1 MVSADQKPL
10 LTATGVVKHFP
21 GAKALDG
28 VDFDVLPGEVH
39 CLLGQNGAG
48 KSTLIKVLSGAH
60 RPDAGTITWQG
71 EEVSFPNPISAL
83 RAGVATI
90 YQELDV
96 IESMSVADN
105 ILLGHELSTLGW
117 MRSAAARDRAR
128 TLLEQL
134 GHPEISPSAE
144 VGRLSAARRQ
154 IVAMARALSHNARLV
169 IMDEPS
175 SVLDTE
181 EVDNLFRVIRR
192 LTESGIG
199 VVYISHRLEEVRRVG
214 DRLTVLKD
222 GRSTASGIPVAQT
235 PTAEIVRL
243 MIGHEGT
250 LDFPPRPGVPADAP
264 VVLKAEGLGL
274 KGVFSEISFEL
285 RAGEILGLAG
295 LVGSGRSEILETV
308 YGARHAST
316 GQVWLDGR
324 RLPPGRVSAA
334 VARGL
339 GFCPEE
345 RKSQGLLLDEP
356 SYKNV
361 TLATFNRDAVAG
373 WLRVSAEKA
382 AAQRQNDDLQIVPN
396 STTRITRTYS
406 GGNQQKLM
414 LGRWLARGVRV
425 LILDEP
431 TRGVDVGAR
440 AEAYDLIRELAAEG
454 VAILLVSSELEEVI
468 GLADNILVI
477 NEGHIVARVAAAEV
491 DEETVLHLIL
501 EGKEAA

>member
-1 MVSADQKPL
+1 MVSADQTPL

-60 RPDAGTITWQG
+60 RPDAGTITWHG
-71 EEVSFPNPISAL
+71 AEVSFPNPISAL

-105 ILLGHELSTLGW
+105 ILLGHELSTFGW
-117 MRSAAARDRAR
+117 MRRAAARERAR

-199 VVYISHRLEEVRRVG
+199 VVYISHRLEEVRRIG

-235 PTAEIVRL
+235 PTAQIVRL
-243 MIGHEGT
+243 MIGHDGT

-264 VVLKAEGLGL
+264 VVLKADGLAL
-274 KGVFSEISFEL
+274 KGVFSDVSFEL

-295 LVGSGRSEILETV
+295 LVGSGRSEILETI
-308 YGARHAST
+308 YGARRAT
-316 GQVWLDGR
+316 AGEVWLDGR
-324 RLPPGRVSAA
+324 RLPAGRVSAA
-334 VARGL
+334 VTRGL

-356 SYKNV
+356 SFKNV
-361 TLATFNRDAVAG
+361 TLATFNNEAAAG
-373 WLRVSAEKA
+373 WLRVNAEKA

-440 AEAYDLIRELAAEG
+440 AEAYDVIRGLAAEG

-491 DEETVLHLIL
+491 DEEKVLHLIL

>member
-1 MVSADQKPL
+1 MVSADQVPL

-71 EEVSFPNPISAL
+71 EEVSFATPISAL
-83 RAGVATI
+83 RAGIATI

-96 IESMSVADN
+96 IESLSVADN

-117 MRSAAARDRAR
+117 MRPAAARERAQA
-128 TLLEQL
+128 LLEQL
-134 GHPEISPSAE
+134 GHPEISPSTE

-192 LTESGIG
+192 LTESGMG
-199 VVYISHRLEEVRRVG
+199 VIYISHRLEEVRRIG

-222 GRSTASGIPVAQT
+222 GRSTASGIPVAET
-235 PTAEIVRL
+235 PTAQIVRL

-250 LDFPPRPGVPADAP
+250 LDFPARPGVPDDAP
-264 VVLKAEGLGL
+264 VVLQVDDLGL
-274 KGVFSEISFEL
+274 KGVFADVSFEL

-295 LVGSGRSEILETV
+295 LVGSGRSEILETI
-308 YGARHAST
+308 YGARKASS
-316 GQVWLDGR
+316 GQVLLDGR
-324 RLPPGRVSAA
+324 QLPSGRVPAA
-334 VARGL
+334 VSRGL

-356 SYKNV
+356 SFKNV
-361 TLATFNRDAVAG
+361 TLATFDREALFG
-373 WLRVSAEKA
+373 WLRVTAEKT

-414 LGRWLARGVRV
+414 LGRWLARGVRAPD
-425 LILDEP
+425 LDEP

-440 AEAYDLIRELAAEG
+440 AEAYEVIRGLAAEG

-477 NEGHIVARVAAAEV
+477 SEGHIVARVAAADV
-491 DEETVLHLIL
+491 DEEKVLHLIL